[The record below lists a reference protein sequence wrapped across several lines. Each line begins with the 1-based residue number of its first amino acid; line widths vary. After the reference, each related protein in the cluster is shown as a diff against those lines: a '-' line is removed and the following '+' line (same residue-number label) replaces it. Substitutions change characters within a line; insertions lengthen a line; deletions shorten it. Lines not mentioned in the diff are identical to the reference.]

1 MLIFFSRSRSRAP
14 MHFPRQGGGGGHHA
28 VAGDIEGGF
37 HRVRHGMGGGGDLPQ
52 GIDERGENDVAQGG
66 GEALE
71 HRGHRDLQAGQE
83 HGLVRLQGVAP
94 GRDLLMP
101 PEGPEEQDAPQHE
114 AQGRGRGS
122 PHHPQPR
129 APHGDAQ
136 AEKEELPPGE
146 NEEEIQDHIHQVHE
160 DARRHGGAAVPR
172 RAEERAGEGGRRPED
187 GGEIDDEEIAGGQR
201 ADGRFQLHPSGHL
214 LRQGQGQGREQ
225 GPDEEHHQHRLG
237 RGPPG
242 PVNIPRASSLGDD
255 GKEAHPHG
263 PDGGAD
269 EPVDGGGG
277 AHGGGGRRAQSA
289 HHGSVHILH
298 GGLHELFQH
307 GGSRQA
313 EYRAGEGEVG
323 SFHRLS

>member
-1 MLIFFSRSRSRAP
+1 MP
-14 MHFPRQGGGGGHHA
+14 
-28 VAGDIEGGF
+28 
-37 HRVRHGMGGGGDLPQ
+37 PQ
-52 GIDERGENDVAQGG
+52 GEGHQQAARRDGDGGAPGRADHAQP
-66 GEALE
+66 
-71 HRGHRDLQAGQE
+71 RPGHADLQAQE
-83 HGLVRLQGVAP
+83 ADVPRFIDQKIVQNDIDAVDRQVALHGRPRVA
-94 GRDLLMP
+94 G
-101 PEGPEEQDAPQHE
+101 GPEH
-114 AQGRGRGS
+114 
-122 PHHPQPR
+122 R
-129 APHGDAQ
+129 A
-136 AEKEELPPGE
+136 E
-146 NEEEIQDHIHQVHE
+146 DH
-160 DARRHGGAAVPR
+160 RGGA
-172 RAEERAGEGGRRPED
+172 EQHGHIG
-187 GGEIDDEEIAGGQR
+187 DEEIAGGQG